1 MSSNLQMGSLT
12 PDKPLVQLSGL
23 SKHFPIRKGIFG
35 RLIGSARAVDG
46 VDLDI
51 QRGETVGLVGESGCG
66 KSTLGRTIIRLY
78 ELDGGRLIFDGV
90 DITKMSHR
98 QLRPIR
104 RRMQMVFQD
113 PFASMNPRMQ
123 IKRVIAEPMIVQGK
137 TSKQQAYERVRELL
151 ERVGMKSDCME
162 RFPHEFSG
170 GQRQR
175 IAVAR
180 SLALQ
185 PDFIICDEPV
195 SSLDVSIRA
204 QIINLLVK
212 LQREMDL
219 TYLFISHDLSV
230 VRHIADRVAVM
241 YLGKIIELADRNMI
255 YESARHPY
263 TQALLQAIP
272 IPDPVA
278 ERSRTRIELPG
289 DLPSPLN
296 PPSGCRFHTR
306 CPIAQRGLCDVQE
319 PELREVAP
327 GHQAACHFA

>member
-1 MSSNLQMGSLT
+1 MTWNVPGMSAGS
-12 PDKPLVQLSGL
+12 DKALIQINGL
-23 SKHFPIRKGIFG
+23 AKHFPIRKGIFG
-35 RLIGSARAVDG
+35 RLIGVARAVDG
-46 VDLDI
+46 VDLTI
-51 QRGETVGLVGESGCG
+51 QRGETLGLVGESGCG

-78 ELDGGRLIFDGV
+78 EIDAGKLVFDGV
-90 DITKMSHR
+90 DISKMSNR

-113 PFASMNPRMQ
+113 PFASMNPRMP
-123 IKRVIAEPMIVQGK
+123 IKRIIAEPLIVH
-137 TSKQQAYERVRELL
+137 SKDSRQQVYDRVKELL
-151 ERVGMKSDCME
+151 DRVGMKADCMD

-204 QIINLLVK
+204 QIINLLVR
-212 LQREMDL
+212 LQKQMGL

-230 VRHIADRVAVM
+230 VRHIANRVAVM

-255 YESARHPY
+255 YEAARHPY

-278 ERSRTRIELPG
+278 ERSRVRSELQG
-289 DLPSPLN
+289 DLPSPLR
-296 PPSGCRFHTR
+296 PPPGCRFHTR
-306 CPIAQRGLCDVQE
+306 CPIAQRGLCDTQE
-319 PELREVAP
+319 PVLREVAP
-327 GHQAACHFA
+327 GHNVACHFA